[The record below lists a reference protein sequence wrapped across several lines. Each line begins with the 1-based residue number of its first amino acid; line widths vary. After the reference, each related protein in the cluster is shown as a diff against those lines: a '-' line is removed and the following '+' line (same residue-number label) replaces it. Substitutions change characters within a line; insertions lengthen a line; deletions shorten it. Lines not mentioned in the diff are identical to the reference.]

1 MLRIVM
7 SVTMLILFCNHRDTG
22 SFYKAFHKKN
32 IPGSVV
38 PEKTILF
45 SGYEWEVRN
54 ITGTQGPGPNYFSG
68 QSVWVDQKG
77 VLHLYL
83 HKDSLSGDWLC
94 AEITSTEN
102 FGYGTYSFAVEAAI
116 NKFDKNIVLGLFNY
130 SGNDGYDEMD
140 IEFGRWGNTS
150 YPNLNYTVWPAQRG
164 LKNSSY
170 TKEYKQESDY
180 SNEQFKWSRDSVIFS
195 TFNGNTIDSKNL
207 AATYS
212 CIQPP
217 ASISSL
223 QMPVHIN
230 LWLFDGNPPDDHK
243 PVEVLIHSFSFQ
255 K

>member
-1 MLRIVM
+1 M
-7 SVTMLILFCNHRDTG
+7 SVTMLILFCNHGDIG
-22 SFYKAFHKKN
+22 SFRKTFHKKN

-45 SGYEWEVRN
+45 SGYEWKVRN
-54 ITGTQGPGPNYFSG
+54 ITGTQGPGPNYFNG

-83 HKDSLSGDWLC
+83 HKDSLSGNWLC
-94 AEITSTEN
+94 AEITSAEN
-102 FGYGTYSFAVEAAI
+102 FGYGTYSFTVEGAI
-116 NKFDKNIVLGLFNY
+116 DKFDKNIVLGLFNY

-140 IEFGRWGNTS
+140 IEFARWGNTS
-150 YPNLNYTVWPAQRG
+150 WPNLNYTVWPAQKG
-164 LKNSSY
+164 FKNSSY
-170 TKEYKQESDY
+170 TKEYMQESNY
-180 SNEQFKWSRDSVIFS
+180 SNEQFTWSRDSVIFF
-195 TFNGNTIDSKNL
+195 TFNGNTINSKNL
-207 AATYS
+207 VATYS

-230 LWLFDGNPPDDHK
+230 LWLFDGNPPDDNK